1 MGIAYGAQAFLTIQE
16 GLVFNQTVLAI
27 RCEHGKDLARALV
40 VCGEWRISI
49 LIQRT
54 VIENSSSNLNI
65 NQPCLQRRQ
74 NHNSTQGNLNDA

>member
-1 MGIAYGAQAFLTIQE
+1 MGIAYGAQAFLTIQK

-40 VCGEWRISI
+40 MCGEWRISF

-65 NQPCLQRRQ
+65 NQPYLQRRQ
-74 NHNSTQGNLNDA
+74 YHNSTQGNLNDA